1 MSGSGDVALCA
12 LSCTAITVPWDI
24 HTCPPRREIPF
35 LLLTV
40 RFCAGKR
47 LKCTLAQGTFGTR
60 VWQGTSGTPP
70 FSSVGGTS
78 ATFPTP
84 WSSFS
89 SLGQGEK
96 FWVCHSLCRA
106 AVTEPWCGPGQDPA
120 ICTRILARA
129 CKQSRVDADRTDG
142 VCASFRATFGP
153 GAQSSPSG

>member
-12 LSCTAITVPWDI
+12 LSCTAITVPWDT

-70 FSSVGGTS
+70 PPFLGG
-78 ATFPTP
+78 
-84 WSSFS
+84 
-89 SLGQGEK
+89 G
-96 FWVCHSLCRA
+96 H
-106 AVTEPWCGPGQDPA
+106 
-120 ICTRILARA
+120 ICNVSNPLEL
-129 CKQSRVDADRTDG
+129 
-142 VCASFRATFGP
+142 FFLP
-153 GAQSSPSG
+153 GAG